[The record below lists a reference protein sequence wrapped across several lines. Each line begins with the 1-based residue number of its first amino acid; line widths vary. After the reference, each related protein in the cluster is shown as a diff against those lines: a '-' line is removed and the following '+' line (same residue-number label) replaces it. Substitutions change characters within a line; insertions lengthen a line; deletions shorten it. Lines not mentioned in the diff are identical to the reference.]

1 MSANPAVLN
10 WRDQLGFSDSAVQR
24 ELVQRAQAGDAEA
37 FGYLYDGFIERIYRY
52 VFFRVTDE
60 QTAEDLTAQVF
71 TKAWEKL
78 DHYKPSGAP
87 FIAWLYTIARNIVID
102 FYRTRKETV
111 DLEDAVSIAH
121 DGPQPEDQVALH
133 FEVEELRIALQ
144 QLTADQQQ
152 VVVLK
157 FINGL
162 STEEIA
168 QQLGKRT
175 GAIRALQMRALQSLA
190 RLMRE
195 ETAPEPA

>member
-1 MSANPAVLN
+1 MSSNPAVIN
-10 WRDQLGFSDSAVQR
+10 WRDQLGFSDSSVQR
-24 ELVQRAQAGDAEA
+24 ELVRRAQSGDAEA

-60 QTAEDLTAQVF
+60 QTAEDLTSQVF

-102 FYRTRKETV
+102 YYRTRKETV
-111 DLEDAVSIAH
+111 DLDEAVSIAS
-121 DGPQPEDQVALH
+121 DGPPPEDQVELH
-133 FEVEELRIALQ
+133 FEIEGLREALE
-144 QLTADQQQ
+144 QLTEDQQQ

-157 FINGL
+157 FISGL

-168 QQLGKRT
+168 QQLGKRA

-190 RLMRE
+190 RLMQG
-195 ETAPEPA
+195 PA

>member
-1 MSANPAVLN
+1 MPANPAVIN
-10 WRDQLGFSDSAVQR
+10 WRDQLGFSDSNTQR
-24 ELVQRAQAGDAEA
+24 ELVQRAQAGDTEA

-60 QTAEDLTAQVF
+60 QTAEDLTSQVF

-78 DHYKPSGAP
+78 DRYKPSGAP

-102 FYRTRKETV
+102 YYRTRKETV
-111 DLEDAVSIAH
+111 DLDQAVSIAH
-121 DGPQPEDQVALH
+121 DGTPPEDQVELH
-133 FEVEELRIALQ
+133 FEIEVLREALQ
-144 QLTADQQQ
+144 QLTEDQQQ

-168 QQLGKRT
+168 EQLGKRT

-190 RLMRE
+190 RWMQE
-195 ETAPEPA
+195 QAVPETD

>member
-1 MSANPAVLN
+1 
-10 WRDQLGFSDSAVQR
+10 
-24 ELVQRAQAGDAEA
+24 
-37 FGYLYDGFIERIYRY
+37 